1 MKSSVS
7 RKAHK
12 NPKSAPTPKPTSSA
26 DLTPR
31 DLRLM
36 ALSILERT
44 LRALL
49 FMDDS
54 GAVVRREAPPLLRLR
69 DEEEQAA
76 DIRALVNQLRQDQ
89 PLTRSRLANTTQLVQ
104 AILDSND
111 LPGALQ
117 TVSEANAHAAQLLNK
132 SNATGAHS
140 VFEQTTANQNLRL
153 TSSIELMDD
162 IRRAHEREIS
172 EQRFV
177 AAVMQMCSDYRNMGQ
192 AFAPDDELALEKAY
206 QMLDAGVP
214 LPRNYQPI
222 VTGPSRK
229 FQTYLS
235 FADPGEGHL
244 AVTVRRNELLY
255 GLIVHIEYID
265 RDSID
270 SKDIVE
276 AYRLPAIRNA
286 ARIRL
291 HVGSATPCTAYVGR
305 PVFEKENYKLGL
317 LKAAHS
323 TASIC
328 SALFAHG
335 IADCKIAMDKLSA
348 SEAVD
353 FMRAVAGNVIRD
365 PITQRLSAAFNISTP
380 VKDDLFSHGEPI
392 IKDPVKIAELAVR
405 LVKQG
410 KFNKIA
416 WDGASDQQPSRPFIG
431 QISRRQL
438 LELVHSAHERGLE
451 TYISAGMKSEHMR
464 DAVFIGVGGVGI
476 GTDLHYKQGNTIGE
490 IDARKVVRALEEQ
503 QRASHEIGGWAAAVL
518 AQLDWSYAEGSGS
531 RELNKVRSKLFETLS
546 ALLHQWDELD
556 QASASVNVPKGV
568 PIDLEKQLTD
578 VLMEVER
585 LQAVPPAMDPDAAIP
600 IGAVIERSD
609 NSADNLVLQWAARVV
624 RSSILFPSG
633 NLIAPQKLESIRNS
647 LAAHDIDALK
657 QLYLA

>member
-1 MKSSVS
+1 M
-7 RKAHK
+7 
-12 NPKSAPTPKPTSSA
+12 
-26 DLTPR
+26 
-31 DLRLM
+31 
-36 ALSILERT
+36 
-44 LRALL
+44 
-49 FMDDS
+49 
-54 GAVVRREAPPLLRLR
+54 
-69 DEEEQAA
+69 
-76 DIRALVNQLRQDQ
+76 
-89 PLTRSRLANTTQLVQ
+89 
-104 AILDSND
+104 
-111 LPGALQ
+111 
-117 TVSEANAHAAQLLNK
+117 
-132 SNATGAHS
+132 
-140 VFEQTTANQNLRL
+140 TA
-153 TSSIELMDD
+153 S
-162 IRRAHEREIS
+162 
-172 EQRFV
+172 
-177 AAVMQMCSDYRNMGQ
+177 
-192 AFAPDDELALEKAY
+192 
-206 QMLDAGVP
+206 
-214 LPRNYQPI
+214 
-222 VTGPSRK
+222 
-229 FQTYLS
+229 
-235 FADPGEGHL
+235 
-244 AVTVRRNELLY
+244 
-255 GLIVHIEYID
+255 
-265 RDSID
+265 

-291 HVGSATPCTAYVGR
+291 HVGSTTPCTAYVGR

-490 IDARKVVRALEEQ
+490 IDAKKVVRALEEQ

>member
-1 MKSSVS
+1 
-7 RKAHK
+7 
-12 NPKSAPTPKPTSSA
+12 
-26 DLTPR
+26 
-31 DLRLM
+31 M

-265 RDSID
+265 RDSI
-270 SKDIVE
+270 E
-276 AYRLPAIRNA
+276 
-286 ARIRL
+286 
-291 HVGSATPCTAYVGR
+291 
-305 PVFEKENYKLGL
+305 
-317 LKAAHS
+317 
-323 TASIC
+323 
-328 SALFAHG
+328 
-335 IADCKIAMDKLSA
+335 
-348 SEAVD
+348 
-353 FMRAVAGNVIRD
+353 
-365 PITQRLSAAFNISTP
+365 
-380 VKDDLFSHGEPI
+380 
-392 IKDPVKIAELAVR
+392 
-405 LVKQG
+405 
-410 KFNKIA
+410 
-416 WDGASDQQPSRPFIG
+416 
-431 QISRRQL
+431 
-438 LELVHSAHERGLE
+438 
-451 TYISAGMKSEHMR
+451 
-464 DAVFIGVGGVGI
+464 
-476 GTDLHYKQGNTIGE
+476 
-490 IDARKVVRALEEQ
+490 
-503 QRASHEIGGWAAAVL
+503 
-518 AQLDWSYAEGSGS
+518 
-531 RELNKVRSKLFETLS
+531 
-546 ALLHQWDELD
+546 
-556 QASASVNVPKGV
+556 
-568 PIDLEKQLTD
+568 
-578 VLMEVER
+578 
-585 LQAVPPAMDPDAAIP
+585 
-600 IGAVIERSD
+600 
-609 NSADNLVLQWAARVV
+609 
-624 RSSILFPSG
+624 
-633 NLIAPQKLESIRNS
+633 
-647 LAAHDIDALK
+647 
-657 QLYLA
+657 